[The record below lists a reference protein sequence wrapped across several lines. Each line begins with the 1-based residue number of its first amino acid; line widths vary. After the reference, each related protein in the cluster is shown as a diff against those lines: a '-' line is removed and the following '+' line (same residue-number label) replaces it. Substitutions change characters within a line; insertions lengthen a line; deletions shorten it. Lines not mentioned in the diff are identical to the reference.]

1 LALSYLKY
9 NKELNEYFEAINNYN
24 RYELN
29 NSKILVDL
37 PDQIDENQLTKEKAN
52 NYLKQFV

>member
-9 NKELNEYFEAINNYN
+9 NKELSEYFEAINDYN

-29 NSKILVDL
+29 RSKILVDL
-37 PDQIDENQLTKEKAN
+37 PEQIDENQLTKEKAN
-52 NYLKQFV
+52 NYLKQFI